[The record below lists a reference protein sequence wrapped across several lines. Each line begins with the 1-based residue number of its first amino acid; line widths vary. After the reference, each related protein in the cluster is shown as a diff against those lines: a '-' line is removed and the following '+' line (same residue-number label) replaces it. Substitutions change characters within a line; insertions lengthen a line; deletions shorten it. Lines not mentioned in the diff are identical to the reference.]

1 MIAKVFKGELSTD
14 GSKKNGAA
22 VHKDR
27 EVKKVN
33 TEVHD
38 LKKALDHSHDPKKK
52 AKALKQAMRI
62 LKTDEKKDGEVTKKT
77 DTTEWVCVRV
87 IKASEAGTIDQV
99 TNVRI

>member
-1 MIAKVFKGELSTD
+1 VITKVFNGELSTD

-52 AKALKQAMRI
+52 AKALK
-62 LKTDEKKDGEVTKKT
+62 
-77 DTTEWVCVRV
+77 
-87 IKASEAGTIDQV
+87 
-99 TNVRI
+99 